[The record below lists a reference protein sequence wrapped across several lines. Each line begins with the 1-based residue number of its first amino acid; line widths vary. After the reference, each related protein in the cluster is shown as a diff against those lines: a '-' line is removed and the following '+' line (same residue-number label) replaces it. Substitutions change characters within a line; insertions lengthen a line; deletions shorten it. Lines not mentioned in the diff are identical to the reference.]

1 MQNDLSKYYSLIDN
15 ETRWMCRIVQQDA
28 TKNFNH
34 EFHELTRIKFLDK
47 VVFEKEVN
55 AARLLEKLKRHR
67 LYPIFYKKWK
77 EWEDRPQ
84 GNNWQQFELSLKKL
98 VERNQIRMIQKAS
111 ELIKIVNTFKK
122 NGIRVISLKGP
133 VLAQQLYGNIA
144 LKASIDLDILIDEKD
159 FDKAWNCLYTLEYN
173 CPGMEKGF
181 SPKQKS
187 YLIKNFHHIDFS
199 RKDENLHLE
208 LHWMLNTN
216 RYFLEYPFEMLY
228 SNALEESIGGSE
240 IKVLSPLHQS
250 IHLMAHGAYHQ
261 WARLDWLL
269 EWSTLMEQYSE
280 KIRFEEE
287 VKRNGLERIA
297 KQTLFLKKLFFQD
310 EQVSEVKSEGEYKI
324 IKYALCSIQKNYIT
338 SNIQDL
344 GKFQR
349 KLKLTY
355 LKKDIRF
362 KIRVITALSTNRKD
376 WELFPLPDSLF
387 FLYIFLRPFFY
398 LIYLIKK
405 KNT

>member
-15 ETRWMCRIVQQDA
+15 ETRWMCRIVQQD
-28 TKNFNH
+28 TLKNFNH

-77 EWEDRPQ
+77 EWEDRPKE
-84 GNNWQQFELSLKKL
+84 GVWLQFELSLKKL
-98 VERNQIRMIQKAS
+98 VERNQIRMMQKAS
-111 ELIKIVNTFKK
+111 ELIKIVNAFEKD
-122 NGIRVISLKGP
+122 GIRVISLKGP

-228 SNALEESIGGSE
+228 GNTIVESIGGSE

-269 EWSTLMEQYSE
+269 EWSTLMKKYTE
-280 KIRFEEE
+280 KEKFEEE

-297 KQTLFLKKLFFQD
+297 KQTFALRELYFNEESKNCDEVAFSLVKNALKAANKPFEKLLGLKIKQKVYFLKLKTGLKYKL
-310 EQVSEVKSEGEYKI
+310 QVLSVLGTNKGDWKLVK
-324 IKYALCSIQKNYIT
+324 
-338 SNIQDL
+338 
-344 GKFQR
+344 
-349 KLKLTY
+349 
-355 LKKDIRF
+355 
-362 KIRVITALSTNRKD
+362 
-376 WELFPLPDSLF
+376 LPDSLF
-387 FLYIFLRPFFY
+387 FIYYILRPVTFVVNKF
-398 LIYLIKK
+398 KK
-405 KNT
+405 RV